1 MRLEPSIARDE
12 TRDAIAWYFGIRT
25 EEEISEK
32 LLRLSS
38 AKLDE
43 IMNLYYDE
51 MDNG

>member
-1 MRLEPSIARDE
+1 MKLEPSITRDE
-12 TRDAIAWYFGIRT
+12 TREAISWYYGIRS

-32 LLRLSS
+32 LLRISS

-51 MDNG
+51 VDNG